1 MSHSIIQASINAD
14 EAIPDAEGSTLNF
27 PALNCQLQSSEL
39 TCLVGP
45 DRAQLRAYLLM
56 LAGISKPRGGQV
68 EILGQQISQ
77 LDQQAWQ
84 SFRTQIGYLS
94 GMSPLLSAQ
103 HALMNVMLPMLYHLD
118 LSFHQT
124 ADKARAL
131 LAELD
136 CHFDAKM
143 FPAQLSIF
151 QQAQVALARALILQP
166 KLLVLDLP
174 FNDLGAKERCEMAEL
189 LCKYKQN
196 RVMCMIGGLQYP
208 PFLQKHANQIVFIS
222 KHKIISFA
230 GWQAFVE
237 SDDSEVQTLLS
248 FFQKV

>member
-14 EAIPDAEGSTLNF
+14 QAIPYAEGSKLNC
-27 PALNCQLQSSEL
+27 PALSCQLQASEL

-45 DRAQLRAYLLM
+45 DRAQLRSYLLM
-56 LAGISKPRGGQV
+56 LAGISKPRDGQV
-68 EILGQQISQ
+68 EIMGQQLSE

-94 GMSPLLSAQ
+94 GMSPLLSSQ
-103 HALMNVMLPMLYHLD
+103 HALMNVMLPILYHLG

-124 ADKARAL
+124 ADKARSL
-131 LAELD
+131 LVELD

-151 QQAQVALARALILQP
+151 QRAQVALARALILQP
-166 KLLVLDLP
+166 KVLVLDLP

-189 LCKYKQN
+189 LGKYKQG

-208 PFLQKHANQIVFIS
+208 QFLQKHADQIVFIS
-222 KHKIISFA
+222 GHKIISFA
-230 GWQAFVE
+230 GWQSFVE
-237 SDDSEVQTLLS
+237 SDDSEVQRLLS
-248 FFQKV
+248 FLQKV